1 MIPVDSGYAEVNGA
15 RLRYEVAGAGRPLI
29 LLHEGIA
36 NLHFWDDQWEALARE
51 YRVVRYDLR
60 GFGESVM
67 PPGPFNMRA
76 DLAGLMDY
84 LGIPHAMLMGGSM
97 GGGIALDFAL
107 EYPERVDA
115 LILLGAGLSGATPD
129 ETAIPPYLAQL
140 WMEMEAAE
148 KAGNRD
154 RADELSIRIWVDGP
168 NRTPDAVDPA
178 VRERVRQMLREN
190 RAAEASEEGQPIRL
204 DPPARGRLSE
214 VRVPTLV
221 IVGDGDVPA
230 ILEFAE
236 IMAGEIPGAHKT
248 VMRNTAHTP
257 NMEQP
262 AAFNQIVL
270 DFLHEVAPAS

>member
-1 MIPVDSGYAEVNGA
+1 MQVTSGYAEVNGA
-15 RLRYEVAGAGRPLI
+15 RLHYEVAGAGRPLM

-36 NLHFWDDQWEALARE
+36 NLHFWDDQWEVLARE
-51 YRVVRYDLR
+51 YGMVRYDLR
-60 GFGESVM
+60 GFGQSVM
-67 PPGPFNMRA
+67 PPGPFNMRT
-76 DLAGLMDY
+76 DLAGLMDH
-84 LGIPHAMLMGGSM
+84 LGIPHAILMGGSM

-115 LILLGAGLSGATPD
+115 LILLGSGLSGATPD
-129 ETAIPPYLAQL
+129 ETAIPPHLAQL

-148 KAGNRD
+148 KAGDRD

-190 RAAEASEEGQPIRL
+190 RAAEASEAGQPIRL
-204 DPPARGRLSE
+204 DPPARGRLGAI
-214 VRVPTLV
+214 RVPTLV

-236 IMAGEIPGAHKT
+236 IMAGEIPGARKA

-257 NMEQP
+257 NMERP
-262 AAFNQIVL
+262 AEFNHIVL
-270 DFLHEVAPAS
+270 DFLHEIAPAS